1 MNAAESAIV
10 CGTPVAQKSM
20 NLRSIILPGIVALV
34 LTPGLARALDIKT
47 LWTKNCVQCHGE
59 DGKGGTKMG
68 KKLGIPNLTDPKVQA
83 LYADDELF
91 KRIKEGVNDADG
103 NVRMKAV
110 EGVTDAE
117 LKALIKYV
125 RTIVAK

>member
-1 MNAAESAIV
+1 
-10 CGTPVAQKSM
+10 M
-20 NLRSIILPGIVALV
+20 NLRSIILPGFIAFV
-34 LTPGLARALDIKT
+34 LTPGLAHALDVKT
-47 LWTKNCVQCHGE
+47 LWVKNCVQCHAD

-68 KKLGIPNLTDPKVQA
+68 RKLGIPNLTDPKVQA
-83 LYADDELF
+83 LYNDEELF

-117 LKALIKYV
+117 LKTLIKYV

>member
-1 MNAAESAIV
+1 
-10 CGTPVAQKSM
+10 M
-20 NLRSIILPGIVALV
+20 NLRSIILPGVIAVAL
-34 LTPGLARALDIKT
+34 TPSLARALDVKT
-47 LWTKNCVQCHGE
+47 LWVKNCVQCHGD

-68 KKLGIPNLTDPKVQA
+68 RKLSIPNLTDPKVQA
-83 LYADDELF
+83 QYTDEEIF

-110 EGVTDAE
+110 EGVTDTE

>member
-1 MNAAESAIV
+1 M
-10 CGTPVAQKSM
+10 K
-20 NLRSIILPGIVALV
+20 LRSLILTGGITLV
-34 LTPGLARALDIKT
+34 LTPGLARALDVKA
-47 LWTKNCVQCHGE
+47 LWVKNCVQCHGD
-59 DGKGGTKMG
+59 DGKGGTKIG
-68 KKLGIPNLTDPKVQA
+68 KKLGIPNLTDAKVQA
-83 LYADDELF
+83 QYTDDEIF

-117 LKALIKYV
+117 LKTLIKYV